1 MQPSREFVTEITD
14 CQRRLQAFIRTLV
27 YDPATIEEVLQ
38 ETNLALWE
46 QAARFEP
53 GTSFMAW
60 ACRVAWFKVLDHRRA
75 ARRRPW
81 EFSSEVL
88 ESIATEAIEDLEML
102 EQQERALAACVA
114 SLSERHRQVL
124 QMHYFGSVPLE
135 QIGATIDR
143 KANAVAQL
151 LFRIRKALRECI
163 ERRLVELPV

>member
-1 MQPSREFVTEITD
+1 MQPSREFVTEITA

-27 YDPATIEEVLQ
+27 YDPAAIEEVLQ

-46 QAARFEP
+46 QAERFEP

-60 ACRVAWFKVLDHRRA
+60 ACRVAWFKVLEQRRA
-75 ARRRPW
+75 VRRRRF
-81 EFSSEVL
+81 EFSPEVL
-88 ESIATEAIEDLEML
+88 ESIAAEALEDLEML
-102 EQQERALAACVA
+102 EQQERALTACVA
-114 SLSERHRQVL
+114 ALPERHRQVL
-124 QMHYFGSVPLE
+124 EMHYFGRMHLE

-163 ERRLVELPV
+163 ERRLVESPA